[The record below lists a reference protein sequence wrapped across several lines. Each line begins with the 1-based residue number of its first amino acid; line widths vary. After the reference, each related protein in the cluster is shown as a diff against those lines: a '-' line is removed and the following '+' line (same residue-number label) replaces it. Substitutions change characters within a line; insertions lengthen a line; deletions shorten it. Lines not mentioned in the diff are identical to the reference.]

1 MMKRPFRN
9 REGFQTRPHSPS
21 STPPLSVHRYR
32 TMLTTALL
40 TAVLA
45 STAFAAPPPQQ
56 LRFQVPDA
64 LAQDYA
70 HLKQDLKG
78 AWNKVHKSVDEWA
91 EQGVRKFDQVEHDG
105 INCELRNL
113 SLD

>member
-1 MMKRPFRN
+1 
-9 REGFQTRPHSPS
+9 
-21 STPPLSVHRYR
+21 
-32 TMLTTALL
+32 MLTTTLL

-45 STAFAAPPPQQ
+45 STAFAAPPPQ
-56 LRFQVPDA
+56 LRFSVPDA

-105 INCELRNL
+105 INCEVRNL